1 MTKAAKASAPVAK
14 SEVVTADPLE
24 AEIRLAQEKLASLQ
38 VQKVDKIK
46 DQLTEAKEKVA
57 KLEEELSSI
66 TGESAKVK
74 TKGAK
79 RKRLSSSDIY
89 QRITEGLRKSG
100 TSGLSQIAIHKE
112 TGINY
117 GTVGHFL
124 KTHADIITD
133 NGKSLKEKRYT
144 LKG

>member
-1 MTKAAKASAPVAK
+1 MTKAAKASSSAK
-14 SEVVTADPLE
+14 TEATAADALE
-24 AEIRLAQEKLASLQ
+24 AEIRLAQEKLAALQ

-46 DQLTEAKEKVA
+46 EQLSEAKDRVA
-57 KLEEELSSI
+57 KLEEELAAI
-66 TGESAKVK
+66 TGDSGK
-74 TKGAK
+74 TKTKSTK

-100 TSGLSQIAIHKE
+100 AAGLSQIAIHKE